1 MVNSD
6 LFTTGTRSL
15 ERTDVP
21 DVLDGLAGTRF
32 LLRGYPASDTGK
44 LLLILIS
51 RYIEKLDGF
60 WTYDEALIGDLT
72 AYIRR
77 NL

>member
-1 MVNSD
+1 MNSD

-15 ERTDVP
+15 ERT

-51 RYIEKLDGF
+51 RYTEKLDGF
-60 WTYDEALIGDLT
+60 
-72 AYIRR
+72 
-77 NL
+77 